1 MWRAHI
7 LPYMADYFGVHFG
20 DFKEGVAEML
30 HASQD
35 QLQSE
40 QPPEPKEDLYDDL
53 GSSQGS
59 LSSSGV
65 SEKQAIAPRKQVTP
79 PPSAA
84 PPSPRAANNQPAVA
98 SVSPAAAPAAP
109 AVDDD
114 GEDDGE
120 DQPHANAEKPSIF
133 STLRNALRKRPTE
146 TVPMAPTLPVVDS
159 EHDPAPALP
168 PPRIEDAFVAIH
180 TMPAGTSLLLMR
192 IVTQLGLSLS
202 DRVSQQIRMSL
213 SRRQSAMLL
222 TKRQAFDVSDLQE
235 LGERIKPLNI
245 IPEAQGYVF
254 VHQAKQHAITVN
266 DELHY
271 YHLATGCFND
281 ALAGNTIS
289 KSVLRAYANVLVDME
304 TALGHGFDA
313 QSSTCKRIAEL
324 YSEALRIDET
334 DWMALRQYGVFLAKC
349 GLAEDAKLAFL
360 QSIYHNP
367 NNQESVQRYC
377 TLMEG
382 SKEADEMFDAWEQ
395 FKQGVH

>member
-1 MWRAHI
+1 
-7 LPYMADYFGVHFG
+7 
-20 DFKEGVAEML
+20 
-30 HASQD
+30 
-35 QLQSE
+35 
-40 QPPEPKEDLYDDL
+40 
-53 GSSQGS
+53 
-59 LSSSGV
+59 
-65 SEKQAIAPRKQVTP
+65 
-79 PPSAA
+79 
-84 PPSPRAANNQPAVA
+84 
-98 SVSPAAAPAAP
+98 
-109 AVDDD
+109 
-114 GEDDGE
+114 
-120 DQPHANAEKPSIF
+120 
-133 STLRNALRKRPTE
+133 
-146 TVPMAPTLPVVDS
+146 MAPTLPVVDS
-159 EHDPAPALP
+159 ALDPAPALP
-168 PPRIEDAFVAIH
+168 PPRIEDAFSAIH
-180 TMPAGTSLLLMR
+180 NLPAGTSLLLMR

-271 YHLATGCFND
+271 YHLAIGCFND

-382 SKEADEMFDAWEQ
+382 TREADEMFDAWE
-395 FKQGVH
+395 KYKHGVH